1 MSLLPPVFLRRTALY
16 GSIEDE
22 LSSTDISLIMP
33 TNALQTPVAL
43 FVFRRPETTRQVFES
58 ISKVRPTRLL
68 LIADGPRSDREGE
81 AEDCRQVR
89 EIVTMVDWPCELSTN
104 FAESNLGCQERMIS
118 GINWVFSL
126 VEEAIIL
133 EDDCLPDLSFFQFC
147 QELLERYRGDSRVA
161 AISGTNL
168 LGKYLNT
175 KDSYFFSQLGGNWGW
190 ATWKSEWQKFDRH
203 IEDWPK
209 LRKEKMLSE
218 IFDQPKTVEYW
229 TRIFD
234 MVHAKH
240 GPSAWDYQW
249 VYAHLK
255 NNGLTVVPA
264 VNLVRN
270 IGFGQGATHTHKVD
284 VRLSPPTTAMKFPL
298 NHPSVFAPLRSLDR
312 RFQKLLST
320 SVVQRISNKINRIC
334 KRLRS

>member
-1 MSLLPPVFLRRTALY
+1 MSLLPPVFLRRAALY

-22 LSSTDISLIMP
+22 LSSTDISP
-33 TNALQTPVAL
+33 TMSTSALQTPVAL
-43 FVFRRPETTRQVFES
+43 FVFRRPETTRRVFES
-58 ISKVRPTRLL
+58 ISRVRPTRLL

-81 AEDCRQVR
+81 ADDCRQVR
-89 EIVTMVDWPCELSTN
+89 EIVTKVDWPCELSTN
-104 FAESNLGCQERMIS
+104 FAENNLGCQERMIS

-147 QELLERYRGDSRVA
+147 QELLARYRGDSRVA

-168 LGKYLNT
+168 VGKYLNT

-190 ATWKSEWQKFDRH
+190 ATWKSEWEKFDRH

-209 LRKEKMLSE
+209 LRKQKTLSE
-218 IFDQPKTVEYW
+218 IFDQPKTVDYW

-234 MVHAKH
+234 MVYAKQ

-249 VYAHLK
+249 LYAHLK

-264 VNLVRN
+264 VNLVKN
-270 IGFGQGATHTHKVD
+270 IGFGQGATHTDAVD
-284 VRLSPPTTAMKFPL
+284 VRLSPPTTAIKFPL
-298 NHPSVFAPLRSLDR
+298 NHPSAFTPLRSLDR
-312 RFQKLLST
+312 RFQKLLSK
-320 SVVQRISNKINRIC
+320 SVSQRISNKIRRIC
-334 KRLRS
+334 KRLLC